1 MSFFPDLTSHPT
13 YAFNFNTVLSAGLL
27 LGLQMER
34 SDTEDD
40 VPVDEDVK
48 MVRAY
53 VVRGSVAEC
62 FGFGLG
68 ITGAL
73 TCSFE
78 FLVNPHNSAVV

>member
-1 MSFFPDLTSHPT
+1 
-13 YAFNFNTVLSAGLL
+13 
-27 LGLQMER
+27 MER

-40 VPVDEDVK
+40 APVDEDVK

-53 VVRGSVAEC
+53 VVRGSVTEC

-73 TCSFE
+73 ACRLLRIPRQTPPHPSF
-78 FLVNPHNSAVV
+78 